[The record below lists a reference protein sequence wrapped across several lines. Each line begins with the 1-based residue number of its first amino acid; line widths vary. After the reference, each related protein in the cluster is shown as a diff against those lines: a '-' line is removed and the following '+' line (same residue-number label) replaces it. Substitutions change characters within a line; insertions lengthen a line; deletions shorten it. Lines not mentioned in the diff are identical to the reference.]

1 MLSLERGKSEKW
13 NESKCK
19 IYLVKRKE
27 KPEELVYLYL
37 IIQIMCFLRYKLQ
50 TLIDQLN
57 RSFLCMKYCIQ
68 F

>member
-1 MLSLERGKSEKW
+1 MHNVTAPLERGKSEKW

-27 KPEELVYLYL
+27 KPEELKYLYL

-50 TLIDQLN
+50 TLTN
-57 RSFLCMKYCIQ
+57 
-68 F
+68 